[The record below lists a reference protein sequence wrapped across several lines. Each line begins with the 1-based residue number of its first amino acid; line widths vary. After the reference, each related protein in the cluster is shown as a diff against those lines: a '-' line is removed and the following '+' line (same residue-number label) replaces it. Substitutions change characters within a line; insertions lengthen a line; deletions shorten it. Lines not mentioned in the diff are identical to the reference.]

1 MSFPQ
6 TVKGWLTAAASAA
19 ALAGTLAAGGWWFVQ
34 QNAWARDVNYVVQS
48 VETLRCDILNQK
60 IRELEAKQAND
71 NLSPREQA
79 WLQELLRQWDRF
91 CVEGS

>member
-6 TVKGWLTAAASAA
+6 TVKGWAQLTVAV
-19 ALAGTLAAGGWWFVQ
+19 LAIMGTLASGGWWFVQ
-34 QNAWARDVNYVVQS
+34 QNAWAGDVDSVVQS
-48 VETLRCDILNQK
+48 VQTLRCDILNQK
-60 IRELEAKQAND
+60 IRELESKQANGD
-71 NLSPREQA
+71 LTAREQA